1 MGKTYL
7 YSYET
12 ILVHGLTD
20 RSLAMAGVRLASKV
34 EISRVS
40 HSEHLLQV
48 NHHGHR
54 SPPTHQYHAVKDALF
69 IPSGWQNK

>member
-1 MGKTYL
+1 MGTTYL

-12 ILVHGLTD
+12 IIVHGFPD

-40 HSEHLLQV
+40 QSDHLLQV
-48 NHHGHR
+48 NHRGHR
-54 SPPTHQYHAVKDALF
+54 SSPTHSLTYSPTLIMQL
-69 IPSGWQNK
+69 